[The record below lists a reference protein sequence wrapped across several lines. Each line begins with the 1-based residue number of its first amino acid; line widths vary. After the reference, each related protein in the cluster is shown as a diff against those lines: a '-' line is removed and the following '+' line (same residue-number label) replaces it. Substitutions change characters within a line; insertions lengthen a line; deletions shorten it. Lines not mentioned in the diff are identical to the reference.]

1 MGNFGFFLDTN
12 YKIFRT
18 AQEAQNV
25 IDKQATEI
33 LQLKAGLEL
42 ADRETRKENGRKQL
56 LEEEFEEFKKNAAV
70 VQREKEELEKEI
82 VALKES
88 VIKRKADWRS
98 VELQINAENYGLKR
112 ALRHLE
118 KLNQRMMEKNESLI
132 FSTRSADE
140 MVEKYETTRDDLQ
153 STIVQLKTKLSSC
166 QFQIDELKKDETF
179 FRESSSKSELTA
191 TQLRKE
197 IEDLRA
203 EMKSQEETFSLKFS
217 QVDRIRDEN
226 SLKSNFEKSTINQQN
241 AKSELALKISQL
253 ETEAI
258 QSRQAIEL
266 LQKENQK
273 MQNTRE
279 TFVLSAQKAEKLAL
293 EQVSSLSDALAE
305 LGVAVKCSKSVA
317 ESENAESDLQ
327 NTGELKTDSKS
338 TETRNASWLKKWL
351 IKRGLSK
358 EQKPEESELTK
369 LLRST
374 GILMMKR
381 AKDLKEQAKIVAVKG
396 KLLTERA
403 KQLSWK

>member
-1 MGNFGFFLDTN
+1 
-12 YKIFRT
+12 
-18 AQEAQNV
+18 
-25 IDKQATEI
+25 
-33 LQLKAGLEL
+33 
-42 ADRETRKENGRKQL
+42 
-56 LEEEFEEFKKNAAV
+56 
-70 VQREKEELEKEI
+70 
-82 VALKES
+82 
-88 VIKRKADWRS
+88 
-98 VELQINAENYGLKR
+98 
-112 ALRHLE
+112 
-118 KLNQRMMEKNESLI
+118 
-132 FSTRSADE
+132 
-140 MVEKYETTRDDLQ
+140 
-153 STIVQLKTKLSSC
+153 
-166 QFQIDELKKDETF
+166 
-179 FRESSSKSELTA
+179 
-191 TQLRKE
+191 
-197 IEDLRA
+197 
-203 EMKSQEETFSLKFS
+203 MKSQEETFSLKFS

-226 SLKSNFEKSTINQQN
+226 SLKSSFEKSTIDQQN

-258 QSRQAIEL
+258 QSRQAIDL

-293 EQVSSLSDALAE
+293 EQVSSLSDALTE
-305 LGVAVKCSKSVA
+305 LGVAAKCSKSVA
-317 ESENAESDLQ
+317 ESENAESK
-327 NTGELKTDSKS
+327 LKTDSKS

>member
-279 TFVLSAQKAEKLAL
+279 TFVLSAQKAEKLVL
-293 EQVSSLSDALAE
+293 EQVASLSDALAE